1 MRKLILALLIVATM
15 GSCMYKK
22 GSGNIITQT
31 RSAGPFKAVDIS
43 GGFEVEI
50 KNGPVEN
57 VVLEADDNLVKYIE
71 VKVIDNELKVRL
83 ENISVSDA
91 HLKLFITAP
100 EINNLNASGGSEI
113 VVKDEL
119 KSGGTIHVKASSG
132 SNIKT
137 ALDAPEIKADVSSG
151 GELTLSG
158 RTKDLHATSSSGS
171 SLAASELLSENSYV
185 SASSGAN
192 AHVYASVSID
202 ASASSGGNV
211 SYRGAATNVKKSESS
226 GGEVEKEN

>member
-1 MRKLILALLIVATM
+1 MRKLFIAVLAIGMM

-31 RSAGPFKAVDIS
+31 RTTGTFKGVEIA

-50 KNGPVEN
+50 KNGPAVN

-71 VKVIDNELKVRL
+71 VKVVDNELKVRL
-83 ENISVSDA
+83 ENINVSDA
-91 HLKLFITAP
+91 HLKIFITAP
-100 EINNLNASGGSEI
+100 EINHVDASAGAEI
-113 VVKDEL
+113 VVKDIL
-119 KSGGTIHVKASSG
+119 KSFETISVKASSG

-171 SLAASELLSENSYV
+171 SISASELLSENSYV
-185 SASSGAN
+185 NVSSGAS

-202 ASASSGGNV
+202 ANASSGGNI
-211 SYRGAATNVKKSESS
+211 SYRGAATNIKKSESS
-226 GGEVEKEN
+226 GGEVKKDN

>member
-1 MRKLILALLIVATM
+1 MM

-31 RSAGPFKAVDIS
+31 RNTGAFKGLEVS
-43 GGFEVEI
+43 GGFVVEI
-50 KNGPVEN
+50 KNGPTEN
-57 VVLEADDNLVKYIE
+57 VVIEADDNLLKYIE
-71 VKVIDNELKVRL
+71 VKVVDNELRVRL
-83 ENISVSDA
+83 QNINVSDA

-100 EINNLNASGGSEI
+100 EINNVDASGGSEI
-113 VVKDEL
+113 IVKDAL
-119 KSGGTIHVKASSG
+119 KSAGKIIVKASSG

-158 RTKDLHATSSSGS
+158 RTKDFHATSSSGS
-171 SLAASELLSENSYV
+171 SLTASELLSENSYV
-185 SASSGAN
+185 NVSSGAN

-202 ASASSGGNV
+202 ASASSGGNI
-211 SYRGAATNVKKSESS
+211 SYKGAATVINKAESS
-226 GGEVEKEN
+226 GGEVKKDN

>member
-1 MRKLILALLIVATM
+1 MRKIVVAILVIGMM

-22 GSGNIITQT
+22 GSGNIIKQD
-31 RSAGPFKAVDIS
+31 RSTGSFKGVDIS

-50 KNGPVEN
+50 KSGPSEN
-57 VVLEADDNLVKYIE
+57 VVVEADDNLLKYIE
-71 VKVIDNELKVRL
+71 VKVVDNELKIRL
-83 ENISVSDA
+83 EHINVTDA
-91 HLKLFITAP
+91 HLKVFITAP
-100 EINNLNASGGSEI
+100 EINNLDASGGSE
-113 VVKDEL
+113 VVVQDVL
-119 KSGGTIHVKASSG
+119 KSAGTISVKASSG

-171 SLAASELLSENSYV
+171 SITAGELLSENSYV
-185 SASSGAN
+185 NVSSGAS
-192 AHVYASVSID
+192 AHVYASVSLD
-202 ASASSGGNV
+202 ASASSGGNI
-211 SYRGAATNVKKSESS
+211 SYRGAAASVKKSESS